1 MHKEDIKKLLQ
12 EFGEEFSLE
21 EILELGQDSQTMS
34 ATSYISKVMR
44 WIDSKLNSVESVKK
58 LFKLIKIGLI
68 QTDNPQLDSNLY
80 KMFEEEFIKAVNKD
94 LKKFNQIS
102 LVYMKKLDNKFP
114 IEGIYQTLLIFK
126 DAKDEIQKLSKTLD
140 FKEFQAKFLE
150 LFEELII
157 NNEEGQFLAYFF
169 DWTLK
174 FGYLIEAYVKEM
186 LCMKLMIKNL
196 VENKKYEYLFERTP
210 ELGKIL
216 TYLKSDNTISKLR
229 NAIFHSEFFLEYQ
242 IKWDK
247 RIIIFN
253 KEKNKFELSIKEFVG
268 LFFLTTQLIFTF
280 NFALINVHLF
290 EINNGNELVL
300 EYIIKDFKKSIAPY
314 LPV

>member
-1 MHKEDIKKLLQ
+1 
-12 EFGEEFSLE
+12 
-21 EILELGQDSQTMS
+21 
-34 ATSYISKVMR
+34 
-44 WIDSKLNSVESVKK
+44 
-58 LFKLIKIGLI
+58 
-68 QTDNPQLDSNLY
+68 
-80 KMFEEEFIKAVNKD
+80 
-94 LKKFNQIS
+94 
-102 LVYMKKLDNKFP
+102 
-114 IEGIYQTLLIFK
+114 
-126 DAKDEIQKLSKTLD
+126 
-140 FKEFQAKFLE
+140 
-150 LFEELII
+150 
-157 NNEEGQFLAYFF
+157 
-169 DWTLK
+169 
-174 FGYLIEAYVKEM
+174 
-186 LCMKLMIKNL
+186 MKLMIKNL

-216 TYLKSDNTISKLR
+216 TYLKSENTISKLR

-290 EINNGNELVL
+290 EINNGNELVI